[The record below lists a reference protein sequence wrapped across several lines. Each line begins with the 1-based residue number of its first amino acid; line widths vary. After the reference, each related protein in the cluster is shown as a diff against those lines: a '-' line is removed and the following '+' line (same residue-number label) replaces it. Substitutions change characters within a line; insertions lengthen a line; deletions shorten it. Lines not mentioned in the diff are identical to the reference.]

1 MLGFQANTTI
11 VSFIV
16 CILGAQTQVLMLA
29 NQTLSQLRYHPPISL
44 ISNSRKYNVWIIY
57 LHLSK
62 LPGLSLKLSFSSSR
76 LAADLHEVS
85 SSRSSLLGQE
95 LRAGK
100 DSSFMLEDHGGDHLV
115 YMANQMLKPE
125 TLVSHYENDQ
135 GSAAMASL
143 TSGKNMDR

>member
-1 MLGFQANTTI
+1 M

-29 NQTLSQLRYHPPISL
+29 NQALSQLRYHPPPISL

-76 LAADLHEVS
+76 LAANLHEVS
-85 SSRSSLLGQE
+85 ASKSSLLGQE
-95 LRAGK
+95 LSAGK
-100 DSSFMLEDHGGDHLV
+100 DSFMLEDHGGDRLV
-115 YMANQMLKPE
+115 YMANQKLKPE

>member
-1 MLGFQANTTI
+1 
-11 VSFIV
+11 
-16 CILGAQTQVLMLA
+16 MLA
-29 NQTLSQLRYHPPISL
+29 NQALSQLRYHPPISL
-44 ISNSRKYNVWIIY
+44 ISNSRKYVWIFY

-62 LPGLSLKLSFSSSR
+62 LSGLNLKLSFSSSR
-76 LAADLHEVS
+76 LAANLHEVS
-85 SSRSSLLGQE
+85 ASKSSLLGQE
-95 LRAGK
+95 LSAGK
-100 DSSFMLEDHGGDHLV
+100 DSSFMLEDRGGDRLV